1 MEEQEQYLVTDIE
14 LTVRRYFG
22 ELKDSISVQMLDNDW
37 NAVFLPQTDSRG
49 ELFVV
54 YIREMGGETFM
65 ITDNGRAMDAVGES
79 GSLFPD
85 QDIESMLTA
94 VAAANWV
101 EYDSRQLW
109 VDADR
114 TDLGEAVGRMLRVM
128 MFADGL
134 CAI

>member
-1 MEEQEQYLVTDIE
+1 
-14 LTVRRYFG
+14 
-22 ELKDSISVQMLDNDW
+22 ML
-37 NAVFLPQTDSRG
+37 FRS
-49 ELFVV
+49 
-54 YIREMGGETFM
+54 IREMGGETFM